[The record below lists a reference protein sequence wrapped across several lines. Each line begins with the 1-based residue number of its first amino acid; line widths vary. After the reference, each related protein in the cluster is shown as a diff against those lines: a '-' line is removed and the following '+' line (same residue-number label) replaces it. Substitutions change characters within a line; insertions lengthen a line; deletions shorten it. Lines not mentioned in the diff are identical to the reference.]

1 MSARQVYCKEQT
13 ISGNKTDTF
22 PTFEF
27 DLGCQLAK
35 MCNFNLPIGA
45 KEGNKNYIEIVR
57 LINILFV
64 CPLLVRP

>member
-22 PTFEF
+22 PKFEF

-45 KEGNKNYIEIVR
+45 KEGNKNYFEIVR